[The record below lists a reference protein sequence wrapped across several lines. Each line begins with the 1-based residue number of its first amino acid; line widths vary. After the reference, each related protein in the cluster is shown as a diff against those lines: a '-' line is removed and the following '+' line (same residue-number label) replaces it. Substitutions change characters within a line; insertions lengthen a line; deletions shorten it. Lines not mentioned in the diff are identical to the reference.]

1 MMGWLDRVRGIFG
14 GKTPPAVAA
23 APTSGYGTSEIGK
36 RSTPESEWQAIYRRF
51 WVDATLRGAI
61 LDIRNM
67 DRLDGR
73 VKKIHLRTARAAAK
87 GGLKLKAAADLK
99 RLHREWDRWHRRMHL
114 DRREKLES
122 DLRGFFMEGNLP
134 LQWVY
139 DEAGNM
145 ISCVRMP
152 SETIVPITA
161 CNGRFEDPAKAYR
174 QHDLVT
180 GRPLVDFA
188 VFQLTMGRLTPDN
201 YDDWGSLGRPYL
213 DATRTVWQQLRMTE
227 EDLVIRRRMRSPL
240 RMSHV
245 LEGVDTPALEE
256 YRKSVEQDQAH
267 GVYRDYFMN
276 KKGSVTA
283 IQGDANLDQIADVGL
298 LLDAFYAG
306 GPAPKGLFGY
316 PGELARDVLEDLK
329 RDYFDELDSLQDNTS
344 ALYGQGFRIHLL
356 LQGMNPDNMDFE
368 VCFAERRTDTPNQRA
383 DLALKYQA
391 LGVSHESVWG
401 AAGLNPSAELA
412 ALKAQQAEGSPYP
425 ELGLAGP
432 ELDDPDDPDPA
443 KPASG
448 PKVSVTPGNA
458 RKGES
463 ATDISNG

>member
-1 MMGWLDRVRGIFG
+1 MGFLDRVR
-14 GKTPPAVAA
+14 AVFSRSAPA
-23 APTSGYGTSEIGK
+23 APATPAGPLRGIGTSEAGK
-36 RSTPESEWQAIYRRF
+36 RSTPESEWQAIYRKF

-61 LDIRNM
+61 LDIREM

-87 GGLKLKAAADLK
+87 GGLKLRASSELK
-99 RLHREWDRWHRRMHL
+99 KLHREWARWQKRLQL

-139 DEAGNM
+139 GADGNM
-145 ISCVRMP
+145 LEAVRMP
-152 SETIVPITA
+152 AETIVPITA
-161 CNGRFEDPAKAYR
+161 ANGQFEDMRCAYR
-174 QHDLVT
+174 QHDLTHGMPVA
-180 GRPLVDFA
+180 DFA
-188 VFQLTMGRLTPDN
+188 LYQLTMGRLTPDN
-201 YDDWGSLGRPYL
+201 YDDKGSLGRPYL
-213 DATRTVWQQLRMTE
+213 DSTRAVWRKLLMTE

-240 RMSHV
+240 RMSHT
-245 LEGVDTPALEE
+245 LEGASKEE
-256 YRKSVEQDQAH
+256 LIAYRSDIEQDQAH
-267 GVYRDYFMN
+267 GVYRDFYMN
-276 KKGSVTA
+276 KKGAVTA
-283 IQGDANLDQIADVGL
+283 LQGDANLDHIADVSF

-329 RDYFDELDSLQDNTS
+329 RDYYDELDSLQDNTS

-356 LQGMNPDNMDFE
+356 LQGMNPENMDFE
-368 VCFAERRTDTPNQRA
+368 VVFAERRTDTPNQRA

-391 LGVSHESVWG
+391 LGLSHETVWE
-401 AAGLNPSAELA
+401 AAGLDPSDELTALQAQRA
-412 ALKAQQAEGSPYP
+412 AGSPYP
-425 ELGLAGP
+425 DLGLAGP
-432 ELDDPDDPDPA
+432 ELDDPDDPAPRR
-443 KPASG
+443 
-448 PKVSVTPGNA
+448 PKVSVTPGNG